1 MSRNSPVYRIGSS
14 TFSVSYGPLQDSN
27 AEVLVSSDDNYLTM
41 GGGVSQSLLRAGGSE
56 VLKHSRKIIPLSIGD
71 VAVTTAGKLPAKYIF
86 HAVTI
91 DLDRRMYPDYRCI
104 RALVNRALDLAETLR
119 IRSISFPALGTGV
132 AGFPLYDAAAAL
144 VPTICDRL
152 ARNMSLQEVNLLL
165 MAREGVGES
174 DLTVFYERAASLAS
188 VAAQGQ
194 RLAASMG
201 RLQDVVADTP
211 PSDLKSH
218 LSDLLSEIRNEL
230 ATLARSPRSV
240 EEIDRQHQESGVAST
255 GRHVVELIDDADGV
269 GKWTDLH
276 VERKAL
282 QTRLEGLSTLLNVH
296 YGSLNK
302 LEIERARYAGVG
314 IPVILENQI
323 MEVNAEISRVEELTR
338 ETRRKV
344 ESLTGG

>member
-1 MSRNSPVYRIGSS
+1 MPRNSPVYRIGSS
-14 TFSVSYGPLQDSN
+14 TFSVSYGLLEDSN

-41 GGGVSQSLLRAGGSE
+41 GGGVSRSLLRSGGSD
-56 VLKHSRKIIPLSIGD
+56 VLKHSRKMIPLSIGD

-91 DLDRRMYPDYRCI
+91 DLDRRVYPDHRCI
-104 RALVNRALDLAETLR
+104 RDLVNRALDLAEFLR
-119 IRSISFPALGTGV
+119 IRTISFPALGTGV
-132 AGFPLYDAAAAL
+132 AGFPFYDAAAAL

-152 ARNMSLQEVNLLL
+152 AQNMSLQEVNLLL
-165 MAREGVGES
+165 TAREGVREN

-201 RLQDVVADTP
+201 RLQDIVGDTT
-211 PSDLKSH
+211 PSDLKSN
-218 LSDLLSEIRNEL
+218 LSDLLSEIRDEL
-230 ATLARSPRSV
+230 ATIARSPRSV
-240 EEIDRQHQESGVAST
+240 EEIDRQQESHVAST
-255 GRHVVELIDDADGV
+255 GRHVVELIDGADGL
-269 GKWTDLH
+269 GKWKDLN

-302 LEIERARYAGVG
+302 LEIEKARYAGVG

-323 MEVNAEISRVEELTR
+323 EEVNAEIRRVEELTR

-344 ESLTGG
+344 ESLPEG